1 MSEVETVNAKQIIA
15 DSERF
20 GEMAHRIY
28 QLEQQ
33 LENAL
38 NGLTYFSN
46 QVDEKN
52 QQLAEA
58 NKVIDSK
65 QAKID
70 ALMLEYCPDE
80 MTYEQMQ
87 EWEDSQRIVGH
98 PPFIED
104 DREYWLEPIDYIK
117 WRDYTYFL
125 TNCLDL

>member
-1 MSEVETVNAKQIIA
+1 MKIKERLTLIKWRIINSDNVRYFHLSKWPDEIIREQDDEIERLQKQL
-15 DSERF
+15 S
-20 GEMAHRIY
+20 
-28 QLEQQ
+28 
-33 LENAL
+33 
-38 NGLTYFSN
+38 
-46 QVDEKN
+46 
-52 QQLAEA
+52 EA

-125 TNCLDL
+125 TNCLDLGEQQ